1 MRCDSYAAF
10 DPPSQPYLQ
19 ANVKSPLPATKPNTI
34 GRFDSPEL
42 FLAGLDAQTAASLI
56 SAAADVA
63 LVLDEHGVIQ
73 DMAFG
78 SDELKQGHHDWL
90 GKPWLQTVTI
100 ESRPKVEE
108 MLSEVVSSGSAKWR
122 HINHPSADS
131 ADLALLY
138 TIVPLSRDVG
148 PHRSVAFGRDLR
160 SQVALQQ
167 RLVSAQLSME
177 RDYWRL
183 RHVETR
189 YRLLFQVAAEAVL
202 ILDATTEKLE
212 EANPAAYKLL
222 GDTARASNWTLS
234 QSLDSLS
241 VPAVLQML
249 AALRLRGRADPITVC
264 FAGSADVYT
273 LSGSLFRQENSTHFL
288 IRVTPL
294 KPTGASSESSVA
306 QLLLRVVDNSPD
318 AFAVTDLDGRVLTVN
333 RAFLELT
340 QLASEALVRGE
351 PLQKWLGRSGV
362 DMNVLISNLRQRGTV
377 RLFATTLQG
386 EYGSTADV
394 EISAVSVT
402 TGDQPC
408 LGFTIRDI
416 GRRLTNETLTSK
428 DLPRSAGQMTELVGR
443 VPLRDI
449 VRETTDLIEELCIE
463 AALELT
469 GDNRAAAAEMLGL
482 SRQSLYVKLKRFGVN
497 DALTEN

>member
-1 MRCDSYAAF
+1 M
-10 DPPSQPYLQ
+10 
-19 ANVKSPLPATKPNTI
+19 KLPQQTTKELAI
-34 GRFDSPEL
+34 GQFDSPEM
-42 FLAGLDAQTAASLI
+42 FLAGLDAQTTASLI

-63 LVLDEHGVIQ
+63 LILDEHGVIQ
-73 DMAFG
+73 DVAF
-78 SDELKQGHHDWL
+78 SNNELKYGHHDWL
-90 GKPWLQTVTI
+90 GKPWLQTVTV
-100 ESRPKVEE
+100 ESRSKVEE
-108 MLSEVVSSGSAKWR
+108 MLSEAFSNGSAKWR

-138 TIVPLSRDVG
+138 TIVPLSRDAG

-160 SQVALQQ
+160 AQVALQQ

-202 ILDATTEKLE
+202 ILDATSEKLE

-222 GDTARASNWTLS
+222 GDKARGTTWMLS

-241 VPAVLQML
+241 VPAMLQMF

-294 KPTGASSESSVA
+294 KPTEASSESSMA

-340 QLASEALVRGE
+340 QLASDALVRGE

-416 GRRLTNETLTSK
+416 GRRLTNEPMTSK
-428 DLPRSAGQMTELVGR
+428 DLPRSASQMTELVGR

-497 DALTEN
+497 DALPEN

>member
-1 MRCDSYAAF
+1 M
-10 DPPSQPYLQ
+10 
-19 ANVKSPLPATKPNTI
+19 KSPQQTTKEINI
-34 GRFDSPEL
+34 GQFESPEQ
-42 FLAGLDAQTAASLI
+42 FLAGLDAQTTASLI

-63 LVLDEHGVIQ
+63 LILDEHGVIQ
-73 DMAFG
+73 DVAF
-78 SDELKQGHHDWL
+78 SNNELRYGHHDWL

-108 MLSEVVSSGSAKWR
+108 MLSEVVSSGSSAKWR

-138 TIVPLSRDVG
+138 TIVPLSRDAG

-202 ILDATTEKLE
+202 ILDATSEKLE

-222 GDTARASNWTLS
+222 GEKARLTTWTLN

-241 VPAVLQML
+241 VPAVLQMF

-264 FAGSADVYT
+264 FADSADVYT

-294 KPTGASSESSVA
+294 RPTEASSESSMA
-306 QLLLRVVDNSPD
+306 QLLLRVVDNAPD

-416 GRRLTNETLTSK
+416 GRRLSNEPLTSK

-482 SRQSLYVKLKRFGVN
+482 SRQSLYVKLRRFGVG
-497 DALTEN
+497 DAVVEN